1 MPHTL
6 TIYTAVPGTPLVEN
20 NALTGSSAAG
30 HMWYAIDDGI
40 TQNSYGFQPALH
52 GAASGPGKVVIS
64 DTTAYQNPYYS
75 RTLEITED
83 QYKKLKEYGDDGL
96 SSKWNHFKGDYQGLT
111 NSCVDFTWGG
121 LKHAGLQMNTL
132 RTAPSEFDTTAP
144 TKTPGEIPRHFEGVA
159 KPGDNKPYIE
169 SLVPPFPDS
178 PLNTSH
184 ENPIPTNRTLLQRL
198 LSENDATPEQ
208 QQQASQFR
216 DQLGER
222 LKQAGMSDQ
231 QVDTLAAAS
240 VNHLAHHTGKGS
252 PENFYL
258 SKDGSTIAIKHEW
271 HQLSE
276 FKVDAALGQSE
287 QAHWQNAIQT
297 QQRSSEQQAIT
308 TQQEYASPSH
318 ELHAPALARA

>member
-1 MPHTL
+1 M
-6 TIYTAVPGTPLVEN
+6 
-20 NALTGSSAAG
+20 
-30 HMWYAIDDGI
+30 
-40 TQNSYGFQPALH
+40 
-52 GAASGPGKVVIS
+52 VIS
-64 DTTAYQNPYYS
+64 DTTAYQNPYDS

-111 NSCVDFTWGG
+111 NSCVDFTWGA

-144 TKTPGEIPRHFEGVA
+144 VTKTPGEIPRHFEGA
-159 KPGDNKPYIE
+159 ARPGDNKPYIE
-169 SLVPPFPDS
+169 SLEPPIPNS
-178 PLNTSH
+178 PLNSRR
-184 ENPIPTNRTLLQRL
+184 ENPVPGHRTWQQRL

-208 QQQASQFR
+208 RQQADQFR
-216 DQLGER
+216 DQLGDR

-240 VNHLAHHTGKGS
+240 VNHMAHNASKGS

-258 SKDGSTIAIKHEW
+258 SKDGSTIAVKHEW

-276 FKVDAALGQSE
+276 FKVDAALGQTE

-297 QQRSSEQQAIT
+297 QQRSGEQQAMAV
-308 TQQEYASPSH
+308 QHAYAPPAPDIQAPS
-318 ELHAPALARA
+318 LVRS